1 MLLRT
6 VIIASTLVFIAGC
19 DSELERCIDANMSGP
34 RMKIINEKLAN
45 DPDAFETANRNRE
58 PIITD
63 EDQEKAAIMATKF
76 CNLQGIY

>member
-1 MLLRT
+1 MPLRIL
-6 VIIASTLVFIAGC
+6 IIAVTLIFIAGC
-19 DSELERCIDANMSGP
+19 ENEIDRCIDANMSGP
-34 RMKIINEKLAN
+34 RMEIINEKLAN
-45 DPDAFETANRNRE
+45 DPDAIEKANRNRE

>member
-1 MLLRT
+1 M
-6 VIIASTLVFIAGC
+6 
-19 DSELERCIDANMSGP
+19 E
-34 RMKIINEKLAN
+34 IINEKLAN
-45 DPDAFETANRNRE
+45 DPDAIEKANRNRE